1 MRVWRAAVPLV
12 AAAAGLLFTTS
23 AVASQGHDLRND
35 RGRVTDL
42 IAREQQRAAEAQREF
57 SALRATMDAEAR
69 AAAAGDARVRA
80 AQAAAAPVSAA
91 AGVNAVH
98 GPGLVVSLDD
108 APLKPG
114 RPLPR
119 GAGPNDVVVH
129 QQDVQAVVN
138 ALWAGG
144 AEAMTIMGERVISTS
159 AVRCVGNTLLLHG
172 RVYSPP
178 FVVAAIGD
186 PQQLRTSLAAERD
199 VQIFQ
204 EYVAAYGLGYTVT
217 TKRDLP
223 MPAYTEA
230 LALTHAQVAR

>member
-1 MRVWRAAVPLV
+1 
-12 AAAAGLLFTTS
+12 
-23 AVASQGHDLRND
+23 
-35 RGRVTDL
+35 
-42 IAREQQRAAEAQREF
+42 
-57 SALRATMDAEAR
+57 
-69 AAAAGDARVRA
+69 
-80 AQAAAAPVSAA
+80 
-91 AGVNAVH
+91 
-98 GPGLVVSLDD
+98 
-108 APLKPG
+108 
-114 RPLPR
+114 
-119 GAGPNDVVVH
+119 
-129 QQDVQAVVN
+129 
-138 ALWAGG
+138 LWAGG